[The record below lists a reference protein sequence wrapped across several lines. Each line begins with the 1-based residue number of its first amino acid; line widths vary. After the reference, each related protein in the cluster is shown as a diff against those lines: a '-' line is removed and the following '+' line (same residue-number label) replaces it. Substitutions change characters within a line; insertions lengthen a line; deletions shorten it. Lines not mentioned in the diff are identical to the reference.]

1 MDKLFERYV
10 ARTLTVK
17 ITDELIDAFVLDFG
31 AFVGD
36 DVLDF
41 YIRRDVLLTLM
52 VPVLWV
58 SNISK
63 FSLIEMIYSSLSPG
77 RK

>member
-1 MDKLFERYV
+1 MLECNV
-10 ARTLTVK
+10 TRTLTVK
-17 ITDELIDAFVLDFG
+17 ITNQLIDAFISDFG

-63 FSLIEMIYSSLSPG
+63 LSLMEMIYSSEKPG
-77 RK
+77 LM